1 MCGHLKSQDTNSIKA
16 ILFDFM
22 GVLLFPKENRTPN
35 KLVDEIDVII
45 GKVTDDKIFKKTTM
59 EQYDL
64 SETQF
69 HEILSAAVD
78 KYERYE
84 PLWAMLPEL
93 RKSYKLAIIN
103 NGTALTLPELKK
115 RHAVD
120 KHFDLFVSSAIEG
133 VRKPDAEIFLRTAKR
148 LKVKPDECLF
158 MDDSLDNIEG
168 AAKVEMKTVWWEDR
182 KSGTKGLL
190 EFLKDSGLI
199 SDLRD

>member
-1 MCGHLKSQDTNSIKA
+1 MHGSPQNQSESPIKA

-22 GVLLFPKENRTPN
+22 GVLLFPRENRTPN
-35 KLVDEIDVII
+35 KLVDEIDAII
-45 GKVTDDKIFKKTTM
+45 GKVTDDKLFKKTTM

-64 SETQF
+64 SEKQF
-69 HEILSAAVD
+69 REILLAILD

-120 KHFDLFVSSAIEG
+120 KHFDLFISSAIEG

-148 LKVKPDECLF
+148 LNVKPEECLF

-168 AAKVEMKTVWWEDR
+168 AAKVGMKTVWWKDKELGM
-182 KSGTKGLL
+182 K
-190 EFLKDSGLI
+190 EFLRS
-199 SDLRD
+199 